1 MRNGITFKNKHSSA
15 FNVTVRTKSR
25 SFLPEVKRYTYDT
38 PLMNGQY
45 DFSDAN
51 VYGHEFYSNRVFT
64 VTITVLESDVFALQK
79 KLSVLGE
86 WLRGCGELKF
96 DDMPYVKWNARV
108 AESISSMPEIHGRKA
123 VFDVNFEVEPFS
135 SWIYSVQDGIKIGD
149 DVEIGLNVPI
159 GLSALYEDTIKKS
172 GNIKVYNAGTW
183 YVKPIITIQNYDD
196 FNIIAPA
203 TTLIYGDNSIKID
216 LFSAMIMNNTVPIV
230 IDCENQTITAKL
242 QKGDRN
248 LLRYATVKGNFFDL
262 PPGENVIEIETD
274 TTSNTS
280 SCKVT
285 VEYIPRF
292 FYDYDYETEWGVGD
306 A

>member
-1 MRNGITFKNKHSSA
+1 MRTGITFKNKHSSA

-45 DFSDAN
+45 DFSAAN

-108 AESISSMPEIHGRKA
+108 VEAISSMPEIHGRKA

-135 SWIYSVQDGIKIGD
+135 SWVYSVQDGIKIGD

-172 GNIKVYNAGTW
+172 GAIKVYNAGTW
-183 YVKPIITIQNYDD
+183 YVKPIITILSNNSPNLLSSPVTLTYGSNKIEVDLGSHPILDD
-196 FNIIAPA
+196 VA
-203 TTLIYGDNSIKID
+203 L
-216 LFSAMIMNNTVPIV
+216 V
-230 IDCENQTITAKL
+230 IDCENQTISAKSS
-242 QKGDRN
+242 GMNRN
-248 LLRYATVKGNFFDL
+248 LLRYSKVTGNFFDL
-262 PPGENVIEIETD
+262 PPGESVIGITID
-274 TTSNTS
+274 TTTEYD

-285 VEYIPRF
+285 VEYVPRF